1 MDNYIEYY
9 FTNNDIPDSKRFDI
23 TEEESLK
30 CQKKYNILSRK
41 LEIENIFDVFIEE
54 YKQFKA
60 FLSEAQLSQEF
71 DSYSVTNAHIEDQ
84 RIRTKLNVSY
94 LGILNTGKLLLDRL
108 YHSKT
113 PSIINEI
120 DTESSLL
127 EEFLKERERVFKS
140 NQYYVLGCN
149 LRNLC
154 QHKLLPI
161 NRLTLHYPQKAKLEN
176 DAIARFTLSFKV
188 STMKTEDNRFLF
200 KKIESKFKENIK
212 ETDQID
218 LNRLIDGYFE
228 GVFDLI
234 RKFRELVKCLV
245 LNSESYF
252 EELANKAIFGKE
264 SFTAPA
270 LFIAGECKFYLDFD
284 WFRVAR
290 YLEEKNN
297 LYFKSAYLIRT
308 QYIEKPK
315 T

>member
-9 FTNNDIPDSKRFDI
+9 FTDNEILSTKRFYI

-71 DSYSVTNAHIEDQ
+71 DRYSVANAHIEDQ

-108 YHSKT
+108 YHSKS
-113 PSIINEI
+113 PSIINEL

-127 EEFLKERERVFKS
+127 ENFLKERERVFKS

-161 NRLTLHYPQKAKLEN
+161 NRLTLHYPQN
-176 DAIARFTLSFKV
+176 AIARFSLSLKV
-188 STMKTEDNRFLF
+188 STMKTVDNDFLF
-200 KKIESKFKENIK
+200 KNIEPKFEENTKEI
-212 ETDQID
+212 DQID
-218 LNRLIDGYFE
+218 LNRVIDGYFE
-228 GVFDLI
+228 GIFDLV
-234 RKFRELVKCLV
+234 RKFRELIKCLV

-252 EELANKAIFGKE
+252 EELVGKSIFGKKI
-264 SFTAPA
+264 FTTPA
-270 LFIAGECKFYLDFD
+270 LYIGGERKFYLDFD
-284 WFRVAR
+284 WFKAAH

-297 LYFKSAYLIRT
+297 LYFKSSNLIRT
-308 QYIEKPK
+308 QYIETLKD
-315 T
+315 